1 MAEIPLDSR
10 RQMAG
15 FRKPFTLPVRYDDC
29 TWQERREVR
38 EEYIIVQ
45 KGLCWHCKED
55 IHKDPPKHITD
66 LPLSRIMFGS
76 QLEFLKHPIHLHHDH
91 NTGLTVGATHAYCNA
106 VLAQYYG
113 E

>member
-10 RQMAG
+10 RQMAA
-15 FRKPFTLPVRYDDC
+15 FRKPFDLPVRYDDC

-38 EEYIIVQ
+38 EEYIILQ
-45 KGLCWHCKED
+45 KGLCWHCKESLLHD
-55 IHKDPPKHITD
+55 TLDEYKARFPLDPRFWGP
-66 LPLSRIMFGS
+66 
-76 QLEFLKHPIHLHHDH
+76 EFLKHPVHLHHDH